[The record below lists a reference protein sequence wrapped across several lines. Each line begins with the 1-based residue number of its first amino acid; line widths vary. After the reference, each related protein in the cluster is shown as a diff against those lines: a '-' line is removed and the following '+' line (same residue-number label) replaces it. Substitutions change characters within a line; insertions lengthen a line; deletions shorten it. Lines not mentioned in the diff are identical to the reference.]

1 MSEEAASK
9 PERGELITLKNGA
22 VYDRSKGRIVANPG
36 GGTTAITQA
45 DASVMNKLRW
55 EQYRQ
60 AAADAVQ
67 RATGGP
73 TPSAGWGVIVE
84 RQTELAQDT
93 EKGRSS
99 TEAARFVGAAVG
111 ILGAEAR
118 AERVEGA
125 PGGAGPVPLDTLRA
139 LLDDLR
145 VVQELKRRLESQ
157 VE

>member
-1 MSEEAASK
+1 MSEEVASK
-9 PERGELITLKNGA
+9 PDNLVVYKNGA

-45 DASVMNKLRW
+45 NTSEMARLRA
-55 EQYRQ
+55 EKYRE
-60 AAADAVQ
+60 AAAEGLA
-67 RATGGP
+67 RAKGSGGAP
-73 TPSAGWGVIVE
+73 MAGWSHIVE
-84 RQTELAQDT
+84 KQSELAVDT

-145 VVQELKRRLESQ
+145 VVQELKSRLESR

>member
-1 MSEEAASK
+1 V
-9 PERGELITLKNGA
+9 LKNGA
-22 VYDRSKGRIVANPG
+22 LADPSTGRFVTTPG
-36 GGTTAITQA
+36 GGKKAITPA
-45 DASVMNKLRW
+45 NTGEMARLRA
-55 EQYRQ
+55 EKYRQ
-60 AAADAVQ
+60 AAAAGLARSV
-67 RATGGP
+67 GG
-73 TPSAGWGVIVE
+73 AGGKPVAAWSHIVE
-84 RQTELAQDT
+84 KQSELAVDT

-125 PGGAGPVPLDTLRA
+125 TGGAGPVPLDTLRA

-145 VVQELKRRLESQ
+145 VVQELKSRLESQ

>member
-1 MSEEAASK
+1 MSEEADSK
-9 PERGELITLKNGA
+9 PDNLRVLKNGA
-22 VYDRSKGRIVANPG
+22 VYDMGAKRIVANPG
-36 GGTTAITQA
+36 GGSAAITQA
-45 DASVMNKLRW
+45 DASALNKLRW
-55 EQYRQ
+55 DKYRE
-60 AAADAVQ
+60 AAADAVT
-67 RATGGP
+67 RATSAT
-73 TPSAGWGVIVE
+73 TPFAGWGVIVE

-125 PGGAGPVPLDTLRA
+125 TGGAGPVPLDTLRA

-145 VVQELKRRLESQ
+145 GVQELKRRLESQ